1 MLGKEERVF
10 NNVFDPKV
18 KGTWL
23 IDKLTENEPLDFFV
37 MFSSTASIFSEP
49 GQGDYA
55 AANSFLDSY
64 TAYRNKLGKRTVTI
78 NWTTWRDIGMALAYG
93 VNVDGVFKA
102 IPTQKGVEAFNEIM
116 NRDVKRVMVGEL
128 NTSSDYLQIL
138 ENVKVKLSFKLKNAV
153 EISKMRAAGSK
164 SSLDNVLSKEVKLV
178 GMEGSNDYSEIDEKL
193 ARMYSSILGFT
204 EINIYD
210 NFFELGGDSILL
222 SQLYEFIE
230 EEFPERSH

>member
-1 MLGKEERVF
+1 MNQKLRKKRMGQYNNERGKVKKILLPNCGIKDVEKAGANVEYLCGDVADEKGMKEIFAYIKDKYKTINGVVHSAGVGCEGFLLGKEERVF

-78 NWTTWRDIGMALAYG
+78 SWTAWRDIG
-93 VNVDGVFKA
+93 
-102 IPTQKGVEAFNEIM
+102 
-116 NRDVKRVMVGEL
+116 
-128 NTSSDYLQIL
+128 
-138 ENVKVKLSFKLKNAV
+138 KLWH
-153 EISKMRAAGSK
+153 MRW
-164 SSLDNVLSKEVKLV
+164 
-178 GMEGSNDYSEIDEKL
+178 
-193 ARMYSSILGFT
+193 
-204 EINIYD
+204 
-210 NFFELGGDSILL
+210 
-222 SQLYEFIE
+222 
-230 EEFPERSH
+230 